1 MKTMNTALNIRNPEE
16 NPIDIGV
23 DRRDR
28 KKLADELSV
37 ALADSYVLY
46 GLTQHVH
53 WNVTGRLFYSLHK
66 LTEEQYEDLAKAIDQ
81 LAERIRAI
89 GFTAPGGIHQM
100 LAITRMEKIPH
111 AHSPDD
117 MMRLLITGNEACAR
131 TLRQAVARAEEC
143 DDVKTADLL
152 TDRIGQHEENTWM
165 LRAILS

>member
-1 MKTMNTALNIRNPEE
+1 MNTALNIKRTEQKPM
-16 NPIDIGV
+16 DIGV

-28 KKLADELSV
+28 KELADELSI

-53 WNVTGRLFYSLHK
+53 WNVTGPLFYGVHK
-66 LTEEQYEDLAKAIDQ
+66 MTEEQYQDLGTAIDD

-89 GFTAPGGIHQM
+89 GFVAPGGIHQM
-100 LAITRMEKIPH
+100 LAMTRMDTIEDAHDPH
-111 AHSPDD
+111 D
-117 MMRLLITGNEACAR
+117 MLRLLINGNEACAR
-131 TLRQAVARAEEC
+131 TLRAAVSRANEY
-143 DDVKTADLL
+143 DDVKTSDLL